1 MTKEIIGLSR
11 EEVEKSRKK
20 HGANSLEKERGKG
33 FFRKFFDNLNDP
45 IIKVLIF
52 AVIIEIA
59 VSFGNCN
66 YLELFGIISAILIA
80 TTVSTVSELGS
91 EKAFKRL
98 KEDELDNKVRALRD
112 GEIIELSPSEL
123 VVGDVV
129 YVSAGEKIQADG
141 VLVSGKIKVD
151 QSALNGEG
159 REVMKTAGKCIGE
172 WDLSSP
178 EKLFRGSIVVEGNGI
193 FVVKRVGLQSYF
205 GMIAHDVQKETR
217 ISPLKLRLSHLASQI
232 SKIGYVMAGL
242 VGFFYLF
249 NTLVVDNGFIGEKI
263 IASLR
268 DFKNLASVILH
279 ALTLMITVVVVAA
292 PEGLP
297 MMVTVVLSANMKKML
312 KDGVLVKKLVGIE
325 TAGSLN
331 ILFTD
336 KTGTITTG
344 NLECDK
350 IISQDECYNSI
361 NALKKNKELYKLL
374 LLSAL
379 YNTESEYSGNKIL
392 GGNATDKA
400 IRKYFTAEEKPLMAV
415 SEKLPFNSENK
426 FSKVCF
432 KDGSELIK
440 GAPEIILRESEYA
453 LTASGEYEPFDR
465 IKTEQSFFSNARCGE
480 RVIAVAYKPSKKSA
494 YIFLSLIVLRD
505 KLRNN
510 VKEAVRGVKC
520 AGVQIVMLTGDS
532 RETAAAIA
540 REAGILSGY
549 DESAVITSD
558 ELKLMTDEELKSA
571 LPALRVIARALP
583 QDKTRLVRISQELN
597 LVVGMTGDGI
607 NDAPSLK
614 LADIGFAMESG
625 ADIAKDAGDILILD
639 NSFLAINRTI
649 LYGRTIFKSIR
660 KFISFQLIMNLA
672 ACGISLIGQFL
683 GIDSPITIIQMLWVN
698 IVMDTLGGLAFSG
711 EPALEYYMKEKPKRR
726 DEPILS
732 REMINHIAITGG
744 YTLFLCFIFLRL
756 GAIKGLFRASEGN
769 IYHMTAF
776 YALFIFA
783 GLFNCFGARCE
794 RVFILSNLRKN
805 KLFLIIMALIS
816 MIQILMIYFGGTAF
830 RTAPLTLQELIYVI
844 LLAFTVIPF
853 EVIRRVL
860 YKIF

>member
-1 MTKEIIGLSR
+1 MTKEIIGLSH

-20 HGANSLEKERGKG
+20 HGSNSLEKEKGKG

-91 EKAFKRL
+91 EKAFRRL
-98 KEDELDNKVRALRD
+98 KEDEFENKVRVLRE
-112 GEIIELSPSEL
+112 GEIVELLPSEL

-129 YVSAGEKIQADG
+129 YLSAGEKIQADG
-141 VLVSGKIKVD
+141 ILLSGKLRVD

-159 REVMKTAGKCIGE
+159 REVTKEPGKVTKE
-172 WDLSSP
+172 WELSSP

-193 FVVKRVGLQSYF
+193 FVVRRVGLESYF

-232 SKIGYVMAGL
+232 SKIGYVMAAF

-249 NTLVVDNGFIGEKI
+249 NTLVVDNGFITEKI
-263 IASLR
+263 LASLK
-268 DFKNLASVILH
+268 DFKNLSSVLLH

-312 KDGVLVKKLVGIE
+312 KDKVLVKKLVGIE

-350 IISQDECYNSI
+350 IISQDESYNSQ

-374 LLSAL
+374 LLSAI
-379 YNTESEYSGNKIL
+379 YNTESEYSGDKIV

-400 IRKYFTAEEKPLMAV
+400 IRKYFANEKKLNLEVAEKKA
-415 SEKLPFNSENK
+415 FNSENK
-426 FSKVCF
+426 FSSVSF
-432 KDGSELIK
+432 KDGSTLIK
-440 GAPEIILRESEYA
+440 GAPEIILRESKYA
-453 LTASGEYEPFDR
+453 LSANGEYVPFDR
-465 IKTEQSFFSNARCGE
+465 IKTEQAFFSNARCGE
-480 RVIAVAYKPSKKSA
+480 RVIAVAYKPSGKSS
-494 YIFLSLIVLRD
+494 YVFLALIVLRD

-510 VKEAVRGVKC
+510 VKDAISGVKA

-540 REAGILSGY
+540 KECGIVTGY
-549 DESAVITSD
+549 DEKAVITSD
-558 ELKLMTDEELKSA
+558 ELKLMTDEEIKTA
-571 LPALRVIARALP
+571 LPSLRVIARALP

-625 ADIAKDAGDILILD
+625 ADIAKDAGDIVILD

-660 KFISFQLIMNLA
+660 KFITFQLIMNLA

-698 IVMDTLGGLAFSG
+698 IVMDTLGGLAFAG

-732 REMINHIAITGG
+732 REMINHIILTGA
-744 YTLFLCFIFLRL
+744 YTLLLCFLFLSSSL
-756 GAIKGLFRASEGN
+756 IKGLFRSSPDN
-769 IYHMTAF
+769 IYLMTAF

-783 GLFNCFGARCE
+783 GIFNCFGARCE
-794 RVFILSNLRKN
+794 RVFILSNIRKN
-805 KLFLIIMALIS
+805 KLFLLIMAFIS
-816 MIQILMIYFGGTAF
+816 FIQILMIYFGGAAF
-830 RTAPLTLQELIYVI
+830 RTAPLTFQELIFVI
-844 LLAFTVIPF
+844 LIAFTVVPF
-853 EVIRRVL
+853 EVIRRTL

>member
-1 MTKEIIGLSR
+1 MTRELKGLTR

-20 HGANSLEKERGKG
+20 HGSNTLNKEKGKG
-33 FFRKFFDNLNDP
+33 FFRKFLDNLNDP

-52 AVIIEIA
+52 AVIVELAI
-59 VSFGNCN
+59 SFGNCN

-98 KEDELDNKVRALRD
+98 KEDELDSKVRVLRD
-112 GEIIELSPSEL
+112 GEIVELLPSEL
-123 VVGDVV
+123 VVGDIV
-129 YVSAGEKIQADG
+129 YISSGEKVQADG
-141 VLVSGKIKVD
+141 IMLSGKIKVD

-159 REVMKTAGKCIGE
+159 REVKKEPARITPNWE
-172 WDLSSP
+172 LSAS
-178 EKLFRGSIVVEGNGI
+178 EKLFRGSIVVEGNAA
-193 FVVKRVGLQSYF
+193 FEVRRVGADSYF
-205 GMIAHDVQKETR
+205 GMIAHDIQKETR
-217 ISPLKLRLSHLASQI
+217 VSPLKLRLARLASQI
-232 SKIGYVMAGL
+232 SKIGYFMAAL
-242 VGFFYLF
+242 VGLTYLF
-249 NTLVVDNGFIGEKI
+249 NTLVADNGFIWEKI
-263 IASLR
+263 VASVT
-268 DFKNLASVILH
+268 DIKNLSSVLLH

-312 KDGVLVKKLVGIE
+312 RDGVLVKKLVGIE

-344 NLECDK
+344 ILECDK
-350 IISQDECYNSI
+350 IISQSESYNSI
-361 NALKKNKELYKLL
+361 NALKKNKELYELI
-374 LLSAL
+374 LLSAV
-379 YNTESEYSGNKIL
+379 YNTECEISSGKII

-400 IRKYFTAEEKPLMAV
+400 IRKYFLNAAYPKAQV
-415 SEKLPFNSENK
+415 SEKIPFNSEIK
-426 FSKVCF
+426 YSKVVF
-432 KDGSELIK
+432 KDGLTLIK
-440 GAPEIILRESEYA
+440 GAPEIIFSKVKYA
-453 LTASGEYEPFDR
+453 LCEGGELAPFDR
-465 IKTEQSFFSNARCGE
+465 IKTEQAFYSNARSGE
-480 RVIAVAYKPSKKSA
+480 RVIALAYRNGDSGD
-494 YIFLSLIVLRD
+494 YVFLSLIILRD
-505 KLRNN
+505 KLRQN
-510 VKEAVRGVKC
+510 VKDAIRGVKT

-540 REAGILSGY
+540 RESGILTSY
-549 DESAVITSD
+549 DEMSVLSSE
-558 ELKLMTDEELKSA
+558 ELQNMSDEELKEVI
-571 LPALRVIARALP
+571 PRLRVVARALP
-583 QDKTRLVRISQELN
+583 QDKTRLVRISQEMD

-625 ADIAKDAGDILILD
+625 ADIAKDAGDIVILD

-660 KFISFQLIMNLA
+660 KFITFQLIMNLA

-683 GIDSPITIIQMLWVN
+683 GIDSPITIIQMLWIN
-698 IVMDTLGGLAFSG
+698 IIMDTLGGLAFSA

-732 REMINHIAITGG
+732 REMLNHIAFTGA
-744 YTLFLCFIFLRL
+744 YTLLLCFLFLRL
-756 GAIKGLFRASEGN
+756 DSVKQLFRASEGG

-783 GLFNCFGARCE
+783 GIFNCFGARCE
-794 RVFILSNLRKN
+794 RVWILSNIKKN

-816 MIQILMIYFGGTAF
+816 VIQILMIYFGGTAF
-830 RTAPLTLQELIYVI
+830 RSAPLTLSELLCV
-844 LLAFTVIPF
+844 LLIAFTVVPF
-853 EVIRRVL
+853 EIIRRML